1 LEELQGLKTA
11 VELAALSA
19 RTAPKSK
26 GEDFIKIGVIEGKE
40 ILRLA
45 QAMVEYGQKTGRG
58 NFDRDGDNV
67 KNSSA
72 VLLIGLKDAT
82 NCGLNC
88 GACGFD
94 TCKDRVA
101 REGEE
106 FKGPQ
111 CAWRLQDLGIAT
123 GSAVKT
129 LSMLNVD
136 NRIMYRVGVVVRR
149 IGLCDCDLCVGI
161 PLSATGKNPFFD
173 RKWPK

>member
-1 LEELQGLKTA
+1 MEETPGLRTA
-11 VELAALSA
+11 AELAALSA

-26 GEDFIKIGVIEGKE
+26 GEDFIKIKIIEGE
-40 ILRLA
+40 EMLRLA
-45 QAMVEYGQKTGRG
+45 KAMVEYGQKSGRS

-88 GACGFD
+88 GACGFN
-94 TCKDRVA
+94 TCKERVPM
-101 REGEE
+101 ELDE

-111 CAWRLQDLGIAT
+111 CAWRLQDLGIAV

-136 NRIMYRVGVVVRR
+136 NRIMYRIGAAARKMGMCDWDVLVG
-149 IGLCDCDLCVGI
+149 
-161 PLSATGKNPFFD
+161 
-173 RKWPK
+173 